1 MHNYF
6 GSIYTIC
13 KVLTKAYYEEEEQI
27 YLYAIVSHGR
37 HQREKKSLSV
47 GPKGGRRQPE
57 FKIFEV
63 VFLFPILTAFWI
75 FNGGEGGGR
84 LTMFQK
90 F

>member
-37 HQREKKSLSV
+37 HQREKRVFLL
-47 GPKGGRRQPE
+47 GQKGGGVNRNS
-57 FKIFEV
+57 K
-63 VFLFPILTAFWI
+63 LF
-75 FNGGEGGGR
+75 R
-84 LTMFQK
+84 
-90 F
+90 